1 MYKQF
6 RTLMFILN
14 PSYVESKPKN
24 LSKESRV
31 SLHIDL
37 QYIQGSGQSLL
48 KLPVCGTTV
57 PPCGHR
63 AFSSRGRCLA
73 TLTTKRHILKRRKA
87 MAGKAGCS
95 QGSKK
100 YRKGD

>member
-37 QYIQGSGQSLL
+37 QYIQARALSSL
-48 KLPVCGTTV
+48 PGTIFYTE
-57 PPCGHR
+57 
-63 AFSSRGRCLA
+63 F
-73 TLTTKRHILKRRKA
+73 
-87 MAGKAGCS
+87 
-95 QGSKK
+95 
-100 YRKGD
+100 